1 MSLAGLTLIG
11 ESINDSVPS
20 THTLFEEQNIEGI
33 VELARLQAA
42 SGANYVDVNI
52 GPRSPGLMAEVIRRI
67 QEHIAAPLSIDT
79 PDPAIAA
86 AGIEAYDPGRAGG
99 KIPVLNSISV
109 ARREMFDLYRTQPFI
124 PILLITD
131 GLDESGESIMNKTAE
146 QMHATAMSLLDFA
159 RKKMGPLPNDA
170 FILDPGILPIASDS
184 KGDLKRL
191 LDALTLLHRDAGL
204 AGVHRSVG
212 LSNFTTMLPSKKPD
226 GSPVKGPL
234 ENAFLTMAM
243 PLGLDMV
250 IGSVKRKYAMLPET
264 DPALQ
269 CLREVLTL
277 EGVDVITRVMMYYS
291 G

>member
-20 THTLFEEQNIEGI
+20 THTLFEEQNIDGI

-42 SGANYVDVNI
+42 SGAAYVDVNI
-52 GPRSPGLMAEVIRRI
+52 GPRAPGLMADVIRRI
-67 QEHIAAPLSIDT
+67 QERISAPLSIDT

-86 AGIEAYDPGRAGG
+86 AGLEAYDPGRAGG
-99 KIPVLNSISV
+99 KIPVLNSISE
-109 ARREMFDLYRTQPFI
+109 ARREMFDLYSTQPFI

-131 GLDESGESIMNKTAE
+131 GLDESGEKIINQTPE
-146 QMHATAMSLLDFA
+146 QMHATAMSLLKCA
-159 RKKMGPLPNDA
+159 REKMGPLPNGA

-184 KGDLKRL
+184 KGDFRRL
-191 LDALTLLHRDAGL
+191 MDALTLLQQDAEL

-243 PLGLDMV
+243 PLGLDTI

-291 G
+291 